1 MCFFGP
7 TWQNA
12 AFVKRN
18 SGIISD
24 MQEAHN
30 NLIDITVDIVA
41 AYVANN
47 SIPTDGLPSF
57 ISMVHDSLSKLR
69 EQPVVEEATPLRPAV
84 PVRKSVTPDFIVCL
98 EDGQKFKSL
107 RRHLR
112 SKYNMS
118 PEEYRSKWGLADDY
132 PMVAPNYAAERSRLA
147 KAAGL
152 GSLRWGR
159 STPPAKTA
167 KAG

>member
-1 MCFFGP
+1 
-7 TWQNA
+7 
-12 AFVKRN
+12 
-18 SGIISD
+18 
-24 MQEAHN
+24 
-30 NLIDITVDIVA
+30 
-41 AYVANN
+41 
-47 SIPTDGLPSF
+47 
-57 ISMVHDSLSKLR
+57 MVHDSLSKLR

-159 STPPAKTA
+159 STPPAKAA

>member
-1 MCFFGP
+1 
-7 TWQNA
+7 
-12 AFVKRN
+12 
-18 SGIISD
+18 
-24 MQEAHN
+24 MQDAGN

-57 ISMVHDSLSKLR
+57 ISMVHDSLSKLQ
-69 EQPVVEEATPLRPAV
+69 EQPVVEEAAPLRPAV

-118 PEEYRSKWGLADDY
+118 PEEYRAKWGLPDDY

-159 STPPAKTA
+159 NTPPTKAA

>member
-1 MCFFGP
+1 
-7 TWQNA
+7 
-12 AFVKRN
+12 
-18 SGIISD
+18 
-24 MQEAHN
+24 MQDVNN

-47 SIPTDGLPSF
+47 SIPADGLPSF
-57 ISMVHDSLSKLR
+57 ISMVHDSLARLG
-69 EQPVVEEATPLRPAV
+69 EQPVVEEAAPLRPAV
-84 PVRKSVTPDFIVCL
+84 PVRKSVTPDFIICL

-132 PMVAPNYAAERSRLA
+132 PMVAPSYAEERSRLA

-159 STPPAKTA
+159 NTPPAKTA